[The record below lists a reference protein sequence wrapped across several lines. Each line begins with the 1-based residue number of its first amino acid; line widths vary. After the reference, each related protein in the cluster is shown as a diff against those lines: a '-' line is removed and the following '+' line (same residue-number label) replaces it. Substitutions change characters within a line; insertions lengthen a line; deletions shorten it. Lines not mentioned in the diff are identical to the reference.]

1 LIRHYGFEIK
11 GDTAGLPLFCVV
23 GGTWH
28 ALTKP
33 FAWARYAFEWS
44 GKAYLSYILYNH
56 LLLHKKNLLVLYI
69 KCFVRFLVFGLSFV
83 WFNNTVY
90 PSEFYGSVRLQASQA
105 IYVSIGRNHGL
116 GA

>member
-56 LLLHKKNLLVLYI
+56 LLLHKKTYLSYILNALFVFWFLACHLSGSIIRFIQVSFMDQLGYKLLKL
-69 KCFVRFLVFGLSFV
+69 FMFL
-83 WFNNTVY
+83 
-90 PSEFYGSVRLQASQA
+90 
-105 IYVSIGRNHGL
+105 
-116 GA
+116 